1 MRTFG
6 KFANSIRRGLLLE
19 KKMEKNYLRI
29 VHYLVN
35 NELFSHFFWYII
47 LIIIILKKTNS
58 WEKHFKHSGL
68 LKTENEYY

>member
-1 MRTFG
+1 MGNLLIVFG
-6 KFANSIRRGLLLE
+6 EDYFW
-19 KKMEKNYLRI
+19 KKNGKNYLRM

-68 LKTENEYY
+68 LKTENEYC